1 LSEVDRGRDK
11 ASWRA
16 ALLKVLAAWNRH
28 QVWKV
33 LTAIVAIWIVSGTAL
48 YFAERGTNPAF
59 KTLGESLWN
68 VWVTLFSG
76 LNNAPNSSVGRLV
89 VSVVL
94 VVGVALAGLFTAS
107 VASILI
113 ERSLRSREVSK
124 LEMSGHLVLCN
135 WSPRALD
142 WIREVHSDIVTEK
155 RPVVIVHDTP
165 DEVVLPD
172 KQDEAAFNDVYIV
185 KGDPANEVVLRRAK
199 VTQAHTVAILSDD
212 REHQHADGK
221 TIVCCIAIK
230 NVCVQERQ
238 PNIVVECQ
246 DPKYRSHM
254 RKAGAD
260 EVISATDFGLRLMA
274 RASLFHGMT
283 RVYQELLSVRRDA
296 NEMYLVP
303 VPVQLVG
310 MDFVA
315 AANVFLPDRTSMKA
329 CLLIGLYRGD
339 AMMLNPVDDEAGPL
353 REGDELILLSQT
365 LPDLSRLPG
374 SRKGP

>member
-1 LSEVDRGRDK
+1 MSEVDRDRDK
-11 ASWRA
+11 ASWRD

-246 DPKYRSHM
+246 DPKYRPHM